1 LYYFRRLKIGYARP
15 KKKHSGKSAIAP
27 LLSCRGLLMKKWP
40 GLTGFIGGWTRK
52 SERAKIRPNH
62 FRKTRPGPIKSIKA
76 RQHTK
81 HGFRHPMAWS
91 QRSCAADLRG
101 KDKSIIYF
109 EHGGKILSPGFHA
122 FQNLHFHSG

>member
-1 LYYFRRLKIGYARP
+1 
-15 KKKHSGKSAIAP
+15 
-27 LLSCRGLLMKKWP
+27 MKKWT
-40 GLTGFIGGWTRK
+40 GLTGFISGWTRK

-62 FRKTRPGPIKSIKA
+62 FRKTKPGPPKTIKA

-81 HGFRHPMAWS
+81 NGFRHSMAQG

-101 KDKSIIYF
+101 KDKSIIF
-109 EHGGKILSPGFHA
+109 FVTGGNILPFGFHA